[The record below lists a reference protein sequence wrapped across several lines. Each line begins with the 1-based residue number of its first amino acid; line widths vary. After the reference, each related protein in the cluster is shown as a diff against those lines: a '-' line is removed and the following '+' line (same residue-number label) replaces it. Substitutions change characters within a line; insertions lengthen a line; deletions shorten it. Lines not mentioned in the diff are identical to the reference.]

1 MRVVA
6 IVAHPDDESFFVGGT
21 LVQHAL
27 NGDSVTVWALSDGE
41 ASRFIKAGQ
50 ALNAAIEGRRV
61 AFSAACQHLRANAR
75 WCPVFP
81 DQQSDTVPQLT
92 INRKVAAMVAEH
104 DPEVIY
110 THHVGDLNLDHR
122 RVAEAVLVAT
132 RAGALVRCMSPEWPA
147 RCVGPSFVPTF
158 HVGLSPLTIQLKL
171 KACES
176 YAGEV
181 REYPHP
187 RSARAVR
194 EQWFERFMEVE

>member
-1 MRVVA
+1 MRVLAV
-6 IVAHPDDESFFVGGT
+6 VAHPDDESFFIGGT

-27 NGDSVTVWALSDGE
+27 NGDKVSVVALSDGE
-41 ASRFIKAGQ
+41 GSRFEEECVELSKAIAKRGAEFQ
-50 ALNAAIEGRRV
+50 Q
-61 AFSAACQHLRANAR
+61 ACQHLRVNGG
-75 WCPVFP
+75 WSLTFP
-81 DQQSDTVPQLT
+81 DQQADTVPQLA
-92 INRKVAAMVAEH
+92 INRRVEALIAQFT
-104 DPEVIY
+104 PELVY

-147 RCVGPSFVPTF
+147 RCVGPAFVPTF
-158 HVGLSPLTIQLKL
+158 HVGLSPLSIQLKL

-176 YAGEV
+176 YDGEV

-187 RSARAVR
+187 RSTRAVR